1 METGLK
7 LISDISRKGKSLNWL
22 TGVLFLSDERFYNA
36 EKVRLWETYFSELIV
51 AGIGKEPESLPAN
64 VHWYEYESDGSRS
77 EIWNA
82 ISKKVNNSWVLF
94 LEDDEQPRFSSFPET
109 QILENTQWPPAII
122 NIQKENTTYHF
133 YQMRLVNVTMN
144 EDDIFRGHHLTD
156 ATEFV
161 RSHDVNL
168 SSKPI
173 IIERESSVYSHIDID
188 QELSLKNQAPKLY
201 LVQGNR
207 YLQEKKYVRA
217 AAQFRQLLKKQKLL
231 PFDRL
236 AGVNGLASC
245 FAEQHK
251 WEKALSLTKQSL
263 EAESF
268 QRLPYLIQF
277 RIHELRKDWQ
287 KAFDVLKQYYERLS
301 LFSSASFDRKIGEEK
316 SLVNLANI
324 ALKAGHRAKATDYF
338 DRLFSFKRGN
348 ADEAMLE
355 KALLLSI
362 ELNNLERSVYLFER
376 IFNDRLPPCQ
386 MDAESREQ
394 IDQVMTM
401 FMKKDWYD
409 YVSTIYKKLH
419 DAHPEDQEYK
429 RKLIVTLTK
438 TNRLDQAKKMVANIV

>member
-1 METGLK
+1 MESGLK
-7 LISDISRKGKSLNWL
+7 SIANRESKSLNWL
-22 TGVLFLSDERFYNA
+22 TGVLYLSDAKFYNA
-36 EKVRLWETYFSELIV
+36 EKVRQWDTYFSELIV
-51 AGIGKEPESLPAN
+51 VGIGEEPKNLADN
-64 VHWYEYESDGSRS
+64 VHWYEYEAETSRS
-77 EIWNA
+77 EVWNT
-82 ISKKVNNSWVLF
+82 INKQVSNSWVLF
-94 LEDDEQPRFSSFPET
+94 LEDDEVPRFSSFPDA
-109 QILENTQWPPAII
+109 QSLESMLWTPAII
-122 NIQKENTTYHF
+122 NIQWQSTTHHF
-133 YQMRLVNVTMN
+133 YQMRLVNVSI
-144 EDDIFRGHHLTD
+144 EEEDIFRGYHLTD

-161 RSHDVNL
+161 RSKEIDL
-168 SSKPI
+168 SSTPI
-173 IIERESSVYSHIDID
+173 IIERKSSVYSHIDID
-188 QELSLKNQAPKLY
+188 QELSLQKQAPKLY

-236 AGVNGLASC
+236 AAVNGLASC
-245 FAEQHK
+245 LAEQHK
-251 WEKALSLTKQSL
+251 WEKALSLTKQSIK
-263 EAESF
+263 AESL
-268 QRLPYLIQF
+268 QGLPYLIQF

-287 KAFDVLKQYYERLS
+287 KAFEVLNQYYDRLS
-301 LFSSASFDRKIGEEK
+301 LFSSASFDRKIDEEK
-316 SLVNLANI
+316 SLINLANI

-348 ADEAMLE
+348 TDKAMLE

-362 ELNNLERSVYLFER
+362 ELNDLDRSVYLFER
-376 IFNDRLPPCQ
+376 IFNDQLPPNQ

-394 IDQVMTM
+394 IDEVMTM

-409 YVSTIYKKLH
+409 YVSNIYKKLY